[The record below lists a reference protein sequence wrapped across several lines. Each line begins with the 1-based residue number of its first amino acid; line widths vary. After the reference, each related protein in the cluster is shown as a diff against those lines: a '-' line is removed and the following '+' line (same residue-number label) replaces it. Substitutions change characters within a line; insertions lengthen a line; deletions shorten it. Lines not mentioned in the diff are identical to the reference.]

1 MLSSCFTERQRER
14 RSRADVASW
23 EPLRRRLA
31 DEPGAVTLAWSELK
45 ALVGDLPPSA
55 YRYDAFWS
63 GGRSGWPG
71 FRTTDVRVGE
81 SVTFVRHALS
91 GDRTPSPQ
99 SSPQDSSSE
108 GPDVVLIG
116 CVKRKR
122 AEPAPAKDLYVS
134 SLFRKE
140 RAYAESSGAK
150 WYILSAEHGLLE
162 PEDVIAPYDLRLSKT
177 AREYRDAWGEEI
189 VARLADVQGPL
200 AGICV
205 EIHAGAAYANAIRP
219 RLEAAGVVVRTPL
232 SGLSMG
238 ERLGWYGA
246 AAPAAFA
253 VPKRAVPAPDVP
265 ELFESLGAKS
275 TAVTPAEFLAT
286 EGDGLRSPGLYSWW
300 VDASGANDL
309 SRGLGQEIAPGLIYA
324 GLAGATRVKSGRKS
338 KNTLWGR
345 IKGMH
350 LGGRHEFST
359 FRLSLGSILTSAV
372 ADADIDEIRLTA
384 WMHDHLSVIAIPVE
398 DADSL
403 DLLETALLV
412 ELDPPLNL
420 DKMPRTDIRRRL
432 TELRRAHGKRSKARS
447 DVAYSES

>member
-1 MLSSCFTERQRER
+1 MLSPCFTERQRER
-14 RSRADVASW
+14 QSRADMASW

-31 DEPGAVTLAWSELK
+31 DEPGALTLAWSELE
-45 ALVGDLPPSA
+45 ALVGELPPSA

-63 GGRSGWPG
+63 GERSGWPG
-71 FRTTDVRVGE
+71 FRTRNVRVGE
-81 SVTFVRHALS
+81 SVTFVRPTHPS
-91 GDRTPSPQ
+91 KRTPSPQ
-99 SSPQDSSSE
+99 VPLREPHSE

-122 AEPAPAKDLYVS
+122 TEPAPAKDLYTS

-140 RAYAESSGAK
+140 RAYAEASGAI
-150 WYILSAEHGLLE
+150 WYILSAQHGLLDPDE
-162 PEDVIAPYDLRLSKT
+162 VIAPYDLRLST
-177 AREYRDAWGEEI
+177 TTREYRDAWGEDV
-189 VARLADVQGPL
+189 VARLGDAQGPL

-232 SGLSMG
+232 AGQSMG
-238 ERLGWYGA
+238 ERLRWYGVA
-246 AAPAAFA
+246 EPAPAA
-253 VPKRAVPAPDVP
+253 VPKPVAPAPDVS
-265 ELFESLGAKS
+265 ELVESLTAES
-275 TAVTPAEFLAT
+275 RAVTPAKFVAT
-286 EGDGLRSPGLYSWW
+286 EGEGLRSPGLYSWW
-300 VDASGANDL
+300 VDASGADDL

-359 FRLSLGSILTSAV
+359 FRLSLGSILASAV
-372 ADADIDEIRLTA
+372 GDADIDEIRLTA
-384 WMHDHLSVIAIPVE
+384 WMHDHLRVIAIPVE

-403 DLLETALLV
+403 DLLETVLLA

-420 DKMPRTDIRRRL
+420 DKMPRTAIRRRL
-432 TELRRAHGKRSKARS
+432 TELRRAHGKRLKARS
-447 DVAYSES
+447 DVAHSES